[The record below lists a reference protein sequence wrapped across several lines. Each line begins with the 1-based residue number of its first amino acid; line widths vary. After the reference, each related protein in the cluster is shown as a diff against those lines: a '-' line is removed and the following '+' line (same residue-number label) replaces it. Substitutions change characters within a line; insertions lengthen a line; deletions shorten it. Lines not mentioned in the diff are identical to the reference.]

1 MQKMNIHS
9 LTYFAI
15 AAKHLS
21 FTRAAE
27 ECLIEQ
33 PAMSRQIS
41 GIEKELG
48 VKLFTRFNKRVELT
62 CAGESFYREV
72 LDILQR
78 YSSAVY
84 MARNIGSGS
93 NEALSIGF
101 GIFDAS
107 SAAEPVK
114 TFSAMNQNVTI
125 SINQYPYDKLI
136 KNLVDGTCGIVFCPS
151 NVMDNLKNIET
162 IPVKIGYRS
171 IIVSKTNPLSSK
183 KILEPKDL
191 EHLAFIV
198 QSDDSAKYSAV
209 FNAFCAREGII
220 PRTTISANTLDAIL
234 TFVEADFGFAC
245 MPSFMEE
252 MVNYNIKFIPLNY
265 RKKLAHVVAS
275 LKSDDNKA
283 VKRFMKM
290 CAEHYRI
297 SFDTYK

>member
-1 MQKMNIHS
+1 MNIHS

-62 CAGESFYREV
+62 LAGERFYHEV

-84 MARNIGSGS
+84 MARNIDSGS

-101 GIFDAS
+101 GIFDAPTA
-107 SAAEPVK
+107 SAPIKSFAEKNP
-114 TFSAMNQNVTI
+114 NVTI
-125 SINQYPYDKLI
+125 TINQYPYDKLI
-136 KNLVDGTCGIVFCPS
+136 KNLVDGSCGIVFCPS
-151 NVMDNLKNIET
+151 NALDNLKNIDS

-171 IIVSKTNPLSSK
+171 IIVSKKSPLSNKS
-183 KILEPKDL
+183 ILEPEDL
-191 EHLAFIV
+191 KQQVFIV

-209 FNAFCAREGII
+209 FNAFCVREGIV
-220 PRTTISANTLDAIL
+220 PRTTISANTLEAIL
-234 TFVEADFGFAC
+234 TLVEADFGFAC

-252 MVNYNIKFIPLNY
+252 MVNYNIKFIPLKY
-265 RKKLAHVVAS
+265 KKKLAHVVAS

-283 VKRFMKM
+283 VKNFMKM
-290 CAEHYRI
+290 SGEYYRI
-297 SFDTYK
+297 NLKSGK

>member
-1 MQKMNIHS
+1 MNIHS

-62 CAGESFYREV
+62 RAGENFYREV
-72 LDILQR
+72 LEILQR

-84 MARNIGSGS
+84 TARNIDSGF

-101 GIFDAS
+101 GMFDAPIVT
-107 SAAEPVK
+107 APVK
-114 TFSAMNQNVTI
+114 TFTELNPNIKIT
-125 SINQYPYDKLI
+125 INQYPYDKLL
-136 KNLVDGTCGIVFCPS
+136 KNLMDGSCGIVFCPA
-151 NVMDNLKNIET
+151 NATDDLKSICT
-162 IPVKIGYRS
+162 IPVKTACRS
-171 IIVSKTNPLSSK
+171 IIVSNTNPLAK
-183 KILEPKDL
+183 KSIIEAKDL
-191 EHLAFIV
+191 EQQVFVV

-209 FNAFCAREGII
+209 FNAFCAREGILPKMI
-220 PRTTISANTLDAIL
+220 ITANTLEALL
-234 TFVEADFGFAC
+234 TLVESGFGFAC
-245 MPSFMEE
+245 VPDYLKGT
-252 MVNYNIKFIPLNY
+252 VNHKIQFIPLIN
-265 RKKLAHVVAS
+265 RKKLTHVVAS

-283 VKRFMKM
+283 VKSFMKM
-290 CAEHYRI
+290 SGEQYRI
-297 SFDTYK
+297 GFEPGI